1 MSVNADQ
8 AVQAVRKSIV
18 VGVPPE
24 AAWSTYTERI
34 GEWWPLATYSIHG
47 ERART
52 ALFEGGQGGRLYERT
67 ASGEEAHWAEILAW
81 EPPSRLV
88 LLWQVNPDSPAP
100 TEIEIRFPPEGDG
113 TRVELEHRG
122 WERLGDAAE
131 GARAHYESGWDTL
144 LEPYGEAATR

>member
-8 AVQAVRKSIV
+8 AIRKSIV

-47 ERART
+47 ERAHT
-52 ALFEGGQGGRLYERT
+52 VLFEGGQGGRLYERT
-67 ASGEEAHWAEILAW
+67 ASGEEAHWAEVLAW

-88 LLWQVNPDSPAP
+88 LLWQVNPERPA
-100 TEIEIRFPPEGDG
+100 TEVEIRFVSEGDG
-113 TRVELEHRG
+113 TRVEVEHRG

-131 GARAHYESGWDTL
+131 EARASYESGWDTVL
-144 LEPYGEAATR
+144 APYVEAAAS

>member
-1 MSVNADQ
+1 MRIRRFASRSWSACRPRRPG
-8 AVQAVRKSIV
+8 ARTRK
-18 VGVPPE
+18 
-24 AAWSTYTERI
+24 RI

-88 LLWQVNPDSPAP
+88 LLWQVNPERPA
-100 TEIEIRFPPEGDG
+100 TEVEIRFVSEGNG
-113 TRVELEHRG
+113 TRVEVEHRG

-131 GARAHYESGWDTL
+131 EARASYESGWDTVL
-144 LEPYGEAATR
+144 APYVEAAAR

>member
-8 AVQAVRKSIV
+8 AIRKSIV

-88 LLWQVNPDSPAP
+88 LLWQVNPERPA
-100 TEIEIRFPPEGDG
+100 TEVEIRFVSEGDG

-131 GARAHYESGWDTL
+131 EARASYESGWDTVL
-144 LEPYGEAATR
+144 APYVEAAAR

>member
-8 AVQAVRKSIV
+8 AIRKSIV

-88 LLWQVNPDSPAP
+88 LLWQVNPERPA
-100 TEIEIRFPPEGDG
+100 TEVEIRFVSEGDG
-113 TRVELEHRG
+113 TRVEVEHRG

-131 GARAHYESGWDTL
+131 EARASYESGWDTVL
-144 LEPYGEAATR
+144 APYVEAAAR

>member
-8 AVQAVRKSIV
+8 AIRKSIV

-88 LLWQVNPDSPAP
+88 LLWQVNPERPA
-100 TEIEIRFPPEGDG
+100 TEVEIRFVSEGNG
-113 TRVELEHRG
+113 TRVEVEHRG

-131 GARAHYESGWDTL
+131 EARASYESGWDTVL
-144 LEPYGEAATR
+144 APYVEAAAR